1 MTFEFI
7 LIHQPREDEP
17 ILGILRERLRES
29 LEANLNDVEDD
40 ALWRMVQTTFE
51 RSRPAEGAK
60 PARALLSFGVELP
73 DETASLRTV
82 IDEFA
87 DGLLAE
93 PVVHVVKFEDPLLHR
108 ELAERSED
116 LFVLELKLRRVLSV
130 IYLHAYDTEPYN
142 LLREEK
148 VTPQPENNPPKPA
161 DMQEVWENE
170 FFHLTFRQYG
180 ALNQRPEVTKVP
192 DLKKVMEQMGTYA
205 ALLAE
210 LDRKPVLHSDDA
222 GFLAG
227 LRDLTHAIEAMRNCV
242 AHYRRPSQN
251 LTTRYQSELT
261 QLHEALDLFLERNRG
276 EWEDSLDDGEWVWD
290 TETRLAVE
298 RAMESAEWNDE
309 EKTIELQDGYEPR
322 RAKTAASRDELVS
335 HLEDV
340 AEEAFYAHCS
350 RDDGDW
356 VSECDANG
364 VVEGVLADYEERLAE
379 FFAPAEEDE
388 EDDDEPAPPAPPAPP
403 PPA

>member
-1 MTFEFI
+1 MTFEFVI
-7 LIHQPREDEP
+7 IYNQQEGAP
-17 ILGILRERLRES
+17 ILAIVRERFREV
-29 LEANLNDVEDD
+29 LEANLSDIEADEVR
-40 ALWRMVQTTFE
+40 RMVQPAFE
-51 RSRPAEGAK
+51 RSMPADGAK

-73 DETASLRTV
+73 DETTNLRIA

-87 DGLLAE
+87 DALLAE
-93 PVVHVVKFEDPLLHR
+93 PVEHIVKFEDPLLHR
-108 ELAERSED
+108 ELAERSEE

-148 VTPQPENNPPKPA
+148 VKPQPENNPPKSA

-205 ALLAE
+205 ALLSE

-242 AHYRRPSQN
+242 AHYRRPSQK
-251 LTTRYQSELT
+251 LTARYQSELT
-261 QLHEALDLFLERNRG
+261 QLHEALGLFLERNRG
-276 EWEDSLDDGEWVWD
+276 EWEDSLDPGEWTWD
-290 TETRLAVE
+290 TATREAVE
-298 RAMESAEWNDE
+298 RAMESAEWDEE
-309 EKTIELQDGYEPR
+309 EKTIEFHDHDELR
-322 RAKTAASRDELVS
+322 RGKTVASRDELVS
-335 HLEDV
+335 YLEDV
-340 AEEAFYAHCS
+340 ASEAFYANCS
-350 RDDGDW
+350 RDDGEFI
-356 VSECDANG
+356 SECDENG

-379 FFAPAEEDE
+379 FFAPAEDDEDG
-388 EDDDEPAPPAPPAPP
+388 DDEPTPSAPLQPA
-403 PPA
+403 